1 MIEAT
6 DRPNVVLILADD
18 MGFSDL
24 GCYGSEISTPVLDA
38 LGHNG
43 VRFSSFYN
51 TARCSPS
58 RASLLT
64 GLHPHQ
70 TGIGVLTNDDRPNG
84 YSGNLNRQC
93 VTLAEVLRDRG
104 YATCLSGKWHLA
116 SYMHTP
122 NDAWPTRRGFDRFF
136 GTLTGCGSFYQ
147 PGTLTRG
154 ELDASAEADAADFFY
169 TDAIAAEAVRFIEAH
184 DIPQSPPLFLYTA
197 FTAPHWPLHA
207 KPEDISRYD
216 GVFDR
221 GWDALRDERMKQLV
235 ALGILPATT
244 TLSERDPTQPTW
256 NDAPDHVWQAYRMQV
271 YAAQIEALDRGVGRI
286 VQALQN
292 AGKFDNTLF
301 IFLSDN
307 GASAEELPL
316 FGEARFSDRKDIVP
330 REVKTGLPIRIGNT
344 ADVLPGPDD
353 TYASYGQSWANLSNT
368 PFRFYKRWVHEGGI
382 AAPLIIHWP
391 AAQLDAGAIV
401 DHPFQLVDVV
411 PTVIEATG
419 AHYPPKSVTWPVAAL
434 EGRSMLA
441 ALRGRPFDPVP
452 LFWEHTGN
460 AAIRLHK
467 WKLVREYPNDWELYD
482 IEADRS
488 ELNNLAAQFPAI
500 VADLT
505 ARWEQWAARV
515 GVLPWETM
523 LQVYRDRGLA
533 DVYAAG

>member
-1 MIEAT
+1 MEAAA
-6 DRPNVVLILADD
+6 DRPNVVLVLADD

-38 LGHNG
+38 LGRAG

-84 YSGNLNRQC
+84 YPGNLNRHC
-93 VTLAEVLRDRG
+93 VTLAEVLRDQG

-116 SYMHTP
+116 SDMHTP

-154 ELDASAEADAADFFY
+154 EQDASAEAEAADFFY
-169 TDAIAAEAVRFIEAH
+169 TDAIATEAVRFIEAH
-184 DIPQSPPLFLYTA
+184 GTDQSPPTFLYAA

-207 KPEDISRYD
+207 KPEDIARYN

-221 GWDALRDERMKQLV
+221 GWDALRVERMKQLI
-235 ALGILPATT
+235 AEGILPANTV
-244 TLSERDPTQPTW
+244 LSERDPTQPAW
-256 NDAPDHVWQAYRMQV
+256 NDTADQAWQAYRMQV

-286 VQALQN
+286 VEALQK
-292 AGKFDNTLF
+292 AGKFENTLF
-301 IFLSDN
+301 LFLSDN
-307 GASAEELPL
+307 GASAEALPL
-316 FGEARFSDRKDIVP
+316 FGEARFSERKDIVP
-330 REVKTGLPIRIGNT
+330 RRARDGAPIRIGNT
-344 ADVLPGPDD
+344 PDIVPGPDD
-353 TYASYGQSWANLSNT
+353 TYASYGQAWANLSNT
-368 PFRFYKRWVHEGGI
+368 PFRYYKRWVHEGGI

-391 AAQLDAGAIV
+391 KAQLDAGAVV

-419 AHYPPKSVTWPVAAL
+419 AVYPPKSVTWRVAAL

-441 ALRGRPFDPVP
+441 ALHGGPFDPVP
-452 LFWEHTGN
+452 LYWEHTGN

-467 WKLVREYPNDWELYD
+467 WKLVRDYPNQWELYD
-482 IEADRS
+482 IEADRT

-523 LQVYRDRGLA
+523 LQIYRDRGLA
-533 DVYAAG
+533 EVYAAG